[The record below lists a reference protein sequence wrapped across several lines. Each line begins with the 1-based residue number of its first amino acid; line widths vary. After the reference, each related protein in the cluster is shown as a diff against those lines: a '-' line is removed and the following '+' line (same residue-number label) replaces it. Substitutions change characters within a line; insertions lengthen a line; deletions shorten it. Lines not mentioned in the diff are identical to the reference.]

1 MTGDPCNLALDIS
14 EHLFKLTTE
23 SVRLHSNATRC
34 YQTLE
39 ALLGERLSIPCPLVD
54 FAAETIQEHLTVV
67 PTYGSIHVDLTI
79 SKSTADN
86 LDGVKAILSKG
97 LGTEISVGDTLSI
110 MLFHYVVGQKTNQV
124 LERIGFDASPESA
137 RDAAPDA
144 ASASENVVPLR

>member
-54 FAAETIQEHLTVV
+54 FAAETIQEHLTAV

-79 SKSTADN
+79 SRSSADN
-86 LDGVKAILSKG
+86 LEGVKAVLSKG
-97 LGTEISVGDTLSI
+97 LDTELSLGDTLSI
-110 MLFHYVVGQKTNQV
+110 MLFHYVVGQKANQV
-124 LERIGFDASPESA
+124 LQRIGFEVPPEGPH
-137 RDAAPDA
+137 DPAAGVI
-144 ASASENVVPLR
+144 STSENVVQLR